1 MSTRHQLENLGRHLE
16 EEAVPEARG
25 IVMEGV
31 DRLSKSAKPEEVAL
45 WVKGAMDR
53 MDAHLEEETRVRVMG
68 LCGQDCAAANERAIE
83 AAVKRR
89 GKYGSLEEYV
99 EAEER
104 RPQRGTRFKREGE
117 ILHQW
122 YTPRLWSRPTRCYCG
137 ILRGLPAGVE
147 ASPTYCRCSEAFVRT
162 VWERV
167 LDGPV
172 DVRVLESA
180 VSGSDECMFEIR
192 RRPAE

>member
-1 MSTRHQLENLGRHLE
+1 ME
-16 EEAVPEARG
+16 EEAGPEARG
-25 IVMEGV
+25 IVMEGFE
-31 DRLSKSAKPEEVAL
+31 RLPKSAKPEEVAM

-53 MDAHLEEETRVRVMG
+53 MDALLDEETCGRIMG
-68 LCGQDCAAANERAIE
+68 LCGRDCAAANARAVE

-89 GKYGSLEEYV
+89 GKYGSLEEYL

-104 RPQRGTRFKREGE
+104 KPSRGTRFMRDGDVYY
-117 ILHQW
+117 QW
-122 YTPRLWSRPTRCYCG
+122 YTPRLWGRPMRCYCG
-137 ILRGLPAGVE
+137 LLKGLPEGVE

-167 LDGPV
+167 LGEPV

-180 VSGSDECMFEIR
+180 VSGSDECMFEIK
-192 RRPAE
+192 RRPEE